1 MSCIHVHHPGITN
14 LSGMGRAAQ
23 GGPRERESLHRTRS
37 LAWNGL
43 FYLWFWGW
51 GPKLVLWEAEDGTR
65 WGPSPKIGLRFAL
78 GGLVMCALGP
88 GPGPPEAR
96 KSIGTPRPNQSE
108 NSIPQNK

>member
-1 MSCIHVHHPGITN
+1 MSYIHAHHPGITN

-51 GPKLVLWEAEDGTR
+51 GAKLELWEAEDGTR

-78 GGLVMCALGP
+78 GGLVMCAPWGSDRGLLRLENRLGP
-88 GPGPPEAR
+88 HGQISPKAAYL
-96 KSIGTPRPNQSE
+96 
-108 NSIPQNK
+108 